1 MFFLNSVS
9 LNFLTK
15 LNHDISKKRC
25 VVMKNINSKNSN
37 KENTVLLRKNN
48 SNENFKI
55 PFFSIFSMLSFD
67 YSNNLD
73 FVKTKND
80 GLGTIFI
87 DANELDLK
95 REDIFDDDF
104 LFSPDTT
111 KRTEI
116 EIEVDQIEDDEYK
129 YNTWRNTQMGL
140 TVGGSACGIW
150 FAYKGLTVWEK
161 WMKDQ
166 EQKDIEEEI
175 KLTGTYIDPGAG
187 NIETSIDPVTGKRI
201 QIKGVKKKEDS

>member
-1 MFFLNSVS
+1 MLFLNSIY
-9 LNFLTK
+9 LNFSTK
-15 LNHDISKKRC
+15 LNNEISKKKGID
-25 VVMKNINSKNSN
+25 MKNINSKNLN
-37 KENTVLLRKNN
+37 KENTVINRKNKIH
-48 SNENFKI
+48 ENPNF
-55 PFFSIFSMLSFD
+55 PFFSVFSVFSFD

-73 FVKTKND
+73 FVKTKNES
-80 GLGTIFI
+80 LGSIVI

-95 REDIFDDDF
+95 REDIFDDNF

-129 YNTWRNTQMGL
+129 YSTWRNTQMGL

-201 QIKGVKKKEDS
+201 QIKGGKKKEDS